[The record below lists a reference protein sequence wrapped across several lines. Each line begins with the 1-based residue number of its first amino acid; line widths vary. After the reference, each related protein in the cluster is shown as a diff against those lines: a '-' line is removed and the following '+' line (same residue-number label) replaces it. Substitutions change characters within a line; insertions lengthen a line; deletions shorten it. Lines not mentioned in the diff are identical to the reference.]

1 MANIYE
7 STIEERE
14 LLDNKLVEFNRKK
27 VPFLQSED
35 WSVLSYALKDET
47 GQAIAGINSMLYCWN
62 ILYVDILYVED
73 PHRGKRF
80 MICVSTAV
88 LELNLCWGWRYSSSN
103 GNCQWESI

>member
-35 WSVLSYALKDET
+35 WRVLSYALKDET
-47 GQAIAGINSMLYCWN
+47 GQAIAGINSMLYCWT
-62 ILYVDILYVED
+62 
-73 PHRGKRF
+73 PH
-80 MICVSTAV
+80 SA
-88 LELNLCWGWRYSSSN
+88 S
-103 GNCQWESI
+103 

>member
-62 ILYVDILYVED
+62 ILYVDILYPTFRTSTFTTHTSHED
-73 PHRGKRF
+73 
-80 MICVSTAV
+80 STV
-88 LELNLCWGWRYSSSN
+88 
-103 GNCQWESI
+103 